1 MLILINIFNLELK
14 KLSLRL
20 LTKVTQLICESAVIY
35 SESESRVLSILP
47 WLYRLS
53 GTMNCTF
60 WPVYYR
66 KDENRLGLKD

>member
-1 MLILINIFNLELK
+1 MLINIFNLQLK

-20 LTKVTQLICESAVIY
+20 LTKVTQLICESTDKY

-47 WLYRLS
+47 WLHSLS
-53 GTMNCTF
+53 GSYECTF
-60 WPVYYR
+60 WPVYYQ

>member
-1 MLILINIFNLELK
+1 MLILINTFNLELK

-53 GTMNCTF
+53 GSYELYFLACLL
-60 WPVYYR
+60 PER
-66 KDENRLGLKD
+66 